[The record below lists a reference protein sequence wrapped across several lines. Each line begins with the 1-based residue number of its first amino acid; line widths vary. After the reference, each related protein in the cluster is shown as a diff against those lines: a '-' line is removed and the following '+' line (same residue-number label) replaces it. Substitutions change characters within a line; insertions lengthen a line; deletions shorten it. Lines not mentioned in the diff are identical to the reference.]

1 VGGAGALFGPGAGP
15 EGGGQEPAVGVVER
29 VVGGQDAGEHG
40 DGVAVDVEGGLAEAG
55 AAEEELGPPEAA
67 VGVDVVAGGGGHWTG
82 SVAVVVVCQA
92 LASAGR

>member
-1 VGGAGALFGPGAGP
+1 
-15 EGGGQEPAVGVVER
+15 VGVVER

-67 VGVDVVAGGGGHWTG
+67 VGVDVVAGGGGGGHWTG